1 MVYHAYS
8 YPSLR
13 ATATMAIIPLKAW
26 YLGQYEPIR
35 DVVKRPPDLRLN
47 RNSLLKSALRADFL
61 DDKEAI
67 QQSEW
72 FQRYLEGE
80 VVEFH
85 IEGSGGY
92 TIANL
97 DLVSQELYL
106 SKQDIVATLEPMIFF
121 SGQIEYPHSSNSI
134 QTVLTETINQY
145 NQRSRYLLTLE
156 VASRPQDSP
165 LRLSDTQ
172 LRKLRKSLLLVVDG
186 TPVTQIKQE
195 ETSRLIPSPSV
206 CTELGYALQS
216 KRGGQILLVHQQ
228 RSEFSGQW
236 PFDLPSHQQLA
247 FKTADDLSQTL
258 PRVVEA
264 LLQRFKLTP

>member
-1 MVYHAYS
+1 
-8 YPSLR
+8 
-13 ATATMAIIPLKAW
+13 MAIIPLKAW
-26 YLGQYEPIR
+26 YLGQYEPLREVI
-35 DVVKRPPDLRLN
+35 KRTPDLRLN

-61 DDKEAI
+61 DDKEVI

-80 VVEFH
+80 TVEFY

-106 SKQDIVATLEPMIFF
+106 SKQDITATLEPIIFF
-121 SGQIEYPHSSNSI
+121 SQQTEYPTSSQI
-134 QTVLTETINQY
+134 ITTVLEETIKQY

-165 LRLSDTQ
+165 LRLSDSQ

-186 TPVTQIKQE
+186 TPISQIKQE
-195 ETSRLIPSPSV
+195 ETSRLIPSPYI

-216 KRGGQILLVHQQ
+216 KRKGQILLLHQQ
-228 RSEFSGQW
+228 RSDFSGQW
-236 PFDLPSHQQLA
+236 PFDLPAHQQLE
-247 FKTADDLSQTL
+247 FKTAEDLSQTL
-258 PRVVEA
+258 PQVLEA
-264 LLQRFKLTP
+264 LLHPFHLLS

>member
-1 MVYHAYS
+1 
-8 YPSLR
+8 
-13 ATATMAIIPLKAW
+13 MAIIPLKAW
-26 YLGQYEPIR
+26 YLGQYEPLQ
-35 DVVKRPPDLRLN
+35 DVIKRAPDLRLN

-61 DDKEAI
+61 DDKEVI

-80 VVEFH
+80 TVEFY

-97 DLVSQELYL
+97 DLVSQEMYL
-106 SKQDIVATLEPMIFF
+106 SKQDIAATLEPIIFF
-121 SGQIEYPHSSNSI
+121 SGQTDYPHSSNTI
-134 QTVLTETINQY
+134 ETVLRQTLEKY
-145 NQRSRYLLTLE
+145 NQRSRYFLTLE
-156 VASRPQDSP
+156 VASRPQDAP
-165 LRLSDTQ
+165 LRLSDSQ

-186 TPVTQIKQE
+186 TAITQIKQE
-195 ETSRLIPSPSV
+195 ETARLIPSPYI

-216 KRGGQILLVHQQ
+216 KRGGQILLLNQQ

-236 PFDLPSHQQLA
+236 PFDLPSHQQLE
-247 FKTADDLSQTL
+247 FKTIEDLSQTL
-258 PRVVEA
+258 PPVIEA